1 MFNFF
6 FIWKHKKDVE
16 KYIQNVFVY
25 QPKKRFEG
33 VRYALSVDE
42 PQENIRFSLKAPPA
56 EEKKEET
63 KNPEISSAPI
73 DDGVKYS
80 DRDSGVLYSDR
91 DSGVKY
97 STRET
102 PSYDTDKFDAG
113 FVSDA
118 MRSYLQEKKPAKP
131 LSSTTNLSFV
141 EKLLLHIRQK
151 DLFEPDVYKSAQ
163 MDRRLFSKII
173 SNKEYQPSKDTVLA
187 LVFALKLSL
196 DEAKDLLD
204 RAGYTLSHSLKRDII
219 VEYFIKEKVY
229 NLNNINAFLYNMNEK
244 IIGRNY

>member
-25 QPKKRFEG
+25 QPTKRFEG
-33 VRYALSVDE
+33 VRYALSVDKPKE
-42 PQENIRFSLKAPPA
+42 DVRFSLKVQPTD
-56 EEKKEET
+56 EKKEE
-63 KNPEISSAPI
+63 KKPEINNSPI
-73 DDGVKYS
+73 DNGVKYS

-91 DSGVKY
+91 DPDIRY

-102 PSYDTDKFDAG
+102 SSYDVDKFDAS

-131 LSSTTNLSFV
+131 LSSSTNLSFV

-173 SNKEYQPSKDTVLA
+173 SNKDYQPSKDTVLA

-196 DEAKDLLD
+196 EEAKDLLD

>member
-25 QPKKRFEG
+25 QPPKRFEG
-33 VRYALSVDE
+33 VRYALSVDKPKE
-42 PQENIRFSLKAPPA
+42 DVRFSLKVQPTD
-56 EEKKEET
+56 EKKEE
-63 KNPEISSAPI
+63 KKPEINNSPI
-73 DDGVKYS
+73 DNGVKYS

-91 DSGVKY
+91 DPDIRY

-102 PSYDTDKFDAG
+102 PSYDVDKFDAS

-131 LSSTTNLSFV
+131 LSSSTNLSFV

-173 SNKEYQPSKDTVLA
+173 SNKDYQPSKDTVLA

-196 DEAKDLLD
+196 EEAKDLLD

>member
-25 QPKKRFEG
+25 QPTKRFEG
-33 VRYALSVDE
+33 VRYALSVDKPKE
-42 PQENIRFSLKAPPA
+42 DVRFSLKVQPTD
-56 EEKKEET
+56 EKKEE
-63 KNPEISSAPI
+63 KKPEINNSPI
-73 DDGVKYS
+73 DNGVKYS

-91 DSGVKY
+91 DPDIRY

-102 PSYDTDKFDAG
+102 SSYDVDKFDAS

-131 LSSTTNLSFV
+131 LSSSTNLSFV

-173 SNKEYQPSKDTVLA
+173 SNKDYQPSKDTVLA

-196 DEAKDLLD
+196 EEAKDLLD

-244 IIGRNY
+244 IIVRNY